1 MKTGRAGNA
10 GMTEQETRMKWLA
23 VLVLFA
29 ASAVAADLPA
39 AKTVHFAT
47 CTTAGVEHGCVVARG
62 DDGALY
68 NVSGSAKAGQ
78 WLQGTAAVSERVSYC
93 MQGRTIA
100 NFTQDPVQKPGS
112 CRDAQK

>member
-1 MKTGRAGNA
+1 MRG
-10 GMTEQETRMKWLA
+10 KWLG

-29 ASAVAADLPA
+29 GSAFAADLPA
-39 AKTVHFAT
+39 VKTVHFAT

-68 NVSGSAKAGQ
+68 NVSGTAKAGQ
-78 WLQGTAAVSERVSYC
+78 WLQGTASTSQRISYC

-100 NFTQDPVQKPGS
+100 NFTPDPAQKPTRCES
-112 CRDAQK
+112 EQTRRVPA